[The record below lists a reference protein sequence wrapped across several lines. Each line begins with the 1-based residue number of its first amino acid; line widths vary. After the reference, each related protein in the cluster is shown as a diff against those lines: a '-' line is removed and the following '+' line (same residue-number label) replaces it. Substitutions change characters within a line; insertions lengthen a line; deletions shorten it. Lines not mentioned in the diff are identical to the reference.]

1 MKKVI
6 VLLSIIIFFVT
17 GCSVTP
23 LESTN
28 ISKNMKILLS
38 DKTKRYN
45 TYFDG
50 YKYYIPKGLNKESHY
65 SKRLNYNNKTGY
77 IQIDKTASKY
87 FVQFVYNYAKMEA
100 YVEEKDLASV
110 VDNMC
115 YILRSIKFHDSILES
130 LVGENI
136 LNYKEENFTLFKA
149 DSSKESFLD
158 VVSKYEDESY
168 KEAMDEGEFELEN
181 ES

>member
-1 MKKVI
+1 MAINTMFLRDYALFKDRFGNRYYLYVDVISYYHKV
-6 VLLSIIIFFVT
+6 
-17 GCSVTP
+17 
-23 LESTN
+23 
-28 ISKNMKILLS
+28 K
-38 DKTKRYN
+38 N
-45 TYFDG
+45 TYEV
-50 YKYYIPKGLNKESHY
+50 NKKSHY

-77 IQIDKTASKY
+77 IQIDKRGSKY
-87 FVQFVYNYAKMEA
+87 FIQFVYHYAKMES
-100 YVEEKDLASV
+100 YVDEKDLAFV

-115 YILRSIKFHDSILES
+115 YVLRSIKFHDSILES

-168 KEAMDEGEFELEN
+168 KEAMNEGEFELEN